1 MEKKSAFGP
10 SILPGIYL
18 GVSLVLFSLIT
29 FLLDV
34 DIQSPIKYVSWL
46 ILAAGLFWAIIS
58 FRDKQMGGFI
68 DYKGAFSSGFY
79 TGLIASIIAGL
90 FMFVYVQYIDPGI
103 IDQILLETEATLEQ
117 NPNMSDEQIEQALE
131 MTESFT
137 SPILMSV
144 FGFLGNLVASTVLSL
159 IIAIFAKRENKEIA

>member
-1 MEKKSAFGP
+1 MEKKSSFGP
-10 SILPGIYL
+10 SVLSGLYL
-18 GVSLVLFSLIT
+18 GIALIVFSLVT
-29 FLLDV
+29 FLLEV
-34 DIQSPIKYVSWL
+34 DLQSPIKYISYLV
-46 ILAAGLFWAIIS
+46 LAIGLYWAIVS
-58 FRDKQMGGFI
+58 FRDKHMGGLI
-68 DYKGAFSSGFY
+68 DYKGAFASGFF
-79 TGLIASIIAGL
+79 TGLIASLIGGA
-90 FMFVYVQYIDPGI
+90 FTYVYVQYIDPGI
-103 IDQILLETEATLEQ
+103 IDQILLQTEVTLEQ